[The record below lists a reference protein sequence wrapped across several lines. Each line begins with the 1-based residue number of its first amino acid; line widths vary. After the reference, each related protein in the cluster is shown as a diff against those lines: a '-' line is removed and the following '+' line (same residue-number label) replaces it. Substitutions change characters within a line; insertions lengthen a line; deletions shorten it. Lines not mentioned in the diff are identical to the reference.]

1 MNGPS
6 QIGLTFK
13 LPKKM
18 ILQQKPWQKE
28 RVKSLN
34 KLGGCRCSQE
44 FKSHVSSIFSAN
56 QE

>member
-18 ILQQKPWQKE
+18 ILQQKPWKKE

-34 KLGGCRCSQE
+34 KLGGCSQE

-56 QE
+56 QA